1 MEAGTLSIG
10 GLALFIAVLML
21 MASLVKAVYPS
32 YARVDRMV
40 ATVSAMLVSLFFLE
54 RVILASRNGDLSV
67 FRFGQFFVAGGICA
81 FITHAACTPID
92 VVKTRIQ
99 TMPGKYAGM
108 MDGFRKIVTDEGAQT
123 LLKGLGATAGGY
135 FLHGA
140 FKYSFY
146 EVFKTLLSPNA
157 AIALKPTFSIA
168 SAAGFFAECI
178 ACMLLCPME
187 AVRIRSVSD
196 SGFPAGVLAG
206 LRVIL
211 RLEGVHG
218 LYKGLPAMLLKQVPY
233 TVGQFVSFELSL
245 KFVKYVV
252 KVMFNIEKAGAVSL
266 VAGLLAGVA
275 AGVISHPG
283 DTILSKINQEQSEG
297 SAAAQI
303 MRVAKV
309 EGIGGLLVGLLPRL
323 LQVSCMIGGQFAI
336 YDSIKI
342 WCGIRTAAAI
352 PEAISQVVS
361 QSPVSVA
368 VIAAGAA
375 QAIAAKH
382 R

>member
-1 MEAGTLSIG
+1 MEDGTLSVG
-10 GLALFIAVLML
+10 GLALFIAILML
-21 MASLVKAVYPS
+21 MASLVKAAYPS
-32 YARVDRMV
+32 YARVDRTV
-40 ATVSAMLVSLFFLE
+40 ATMSALVVSLFFLE
-54 RVILASRNGDLSV
+54 RAVLASKAGYLSLL
-67 FRFGQFFVAGGICA
+67 RFGQFFVAGGICA
-81 FITHAACTPID
+81 FVTHAACTPID

-99 TMPGKYAGM
+99 TMPGKYSGM
-108 MDGFRKIVTDEGAQT
+108 MDGFRKIVSDEGTPT

-135 FLHGA
+135 FMHGA

-146 EVFKTLLSPNA
+146 EVFKTLLSPDA
-157 AIALKPTFSIA
+157 TTALKPTFSIA

-196 SGFPAGVLAG
+196 IGFPSGALAG
-206 LRVIL
+206 LRVIM

-245 KFVKYVV
+245 KFVKYAV
-252 KVMFNIEKAGAVSL
+252 KVTFNIEKAGAVSL

-297 SAAAQI
+297 SASAQI
-303 MRVAKV
+303 ARVAKV
-309 EGIGGLLVGLLPRL
+309 EGIRGLFVGLLPRL
-323 LQVSCMIGGQFAI
+323 VQVSCMIGGQFAI

-352 PEAISQVVS
+352 PEAVAQAVTGAPLHAATAVV
-361 QSPVSVA
+361 
-368 VIAAGAA
+368 GAA
-375 QAIAAKH
+375 AALVAK
-382 R
+382 RR